1 MAEEHEGGGRG
12 LLHKKLFGLPAPVV
26 LGAGALL
33 VWFVLSHR
41 RAAGGGVAPTSAGAP
56 DLSGGGGGAGTA
68 MSLQDQLQ
76 AEQLGYRTALDQLNL
91 EAARTGLSQAELP
104 FQQQQAALTN
114 FGSPATPVALG
125 SQGGKT
131 TYSYGL
137 GPVSKAWQ
145 QVSIGGQTM
154 WEDIFHPG
162 HIISESQAQQLAPQ
176 DRGPYAQARGG
187 FFQQL
192 FAGFT
197 GQGQYNQG
205 IGGFL
210 GSIGRTVAGF
220 AGAGT
225 PITVGT
231 VGGATFGIPVGPK
244 QQPQPVSTRVA
255 LTPVTSSPY
264 YTKGL

>member
-41 RAAGGGVAPTSAGAP
+41 RAAGGGVAPSAAGAP
-56 DLSGGGGGAGTA
+56 DLSGGGGGATTA
-68 MSLQDQLQ
+68 MSLQDQQQ

-125 SQGGKT
+125 SQGGNT

-145 QVSIGGQTM
+145 QVTIGGQTM

-176 DRGPYAQARGG
+176 DRGPYAKGGGG
-187 FFQQL
+187 FFGRVWDNIKMGLQL
-192 FAGFT
+192 YANSQGVPISLGGGQTKFT
-197 GQGQYNQG
+197 LASPQ
-205 IGGFL
+205 F
-210 GSIGRTVAGF
+210 
-220 AGAGT
+220 
-225 PITVGT
+225 
-231 VGGATFGIPVGPK
+231 PVGPSP
-244 QQPQPVSTRVA
+244 QPQPASPNVAPSTA
-255 LTPVTSSPY
+255 PATPY
-264 YTKGL
+264 YTPPFVSAGKNTLLA